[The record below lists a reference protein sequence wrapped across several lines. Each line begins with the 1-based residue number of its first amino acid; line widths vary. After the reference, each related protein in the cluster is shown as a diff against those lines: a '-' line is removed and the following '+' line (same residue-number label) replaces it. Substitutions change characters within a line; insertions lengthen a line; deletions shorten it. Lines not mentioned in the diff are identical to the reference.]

1 MSKVP
6 RVDIALATYNGARFL
21 PEQLDSLVTQ
31 TYPSLRICVSDD
43 GSSDDTLK
51 VIEGRHGPL
60 DIHVAPMNSQRSI
73 TRNFEN
79 ALCCTDAPYVAL
91 CDQDDVWDPRK
102 IKMLQAKVAAFEAKF
117 GVGVPALAFCDLA
130 IVDETL
136 GVINASYF
144 RSSIKSGEASGF
156 SDFVLNN
163 HVPGCAMLMNRALL
177 DIALPFPPLD
187 IHDHWLIQLAAIF
200 GHVGHVD
207 APLVR
212 YRQHGSNSI
221 GLARA
226 GEGGI
231 AKAFRLL
238 TTLPA
243 ELAARRQTWAK
254 QAAAVHNNM
263 AQLRARFG
271 DALPEG
277 ACRIVD
283 AILDAPDARRIKRA
297 LAGARHGDRGID
309 VHGVLRALAKS
320 QG

>member
-1 MSKVP
+1 MSEPP

-21 PEQLDSLVTQ
+21 PEQLDSLAAQ
-31 TYPSLRICVSDD
+31 TWPAIRIWVSDD
-43 GSSDDTLK
+43 GSSDDTLQ
-51 VIEGRHGPL
+51 VIEGRRGTL
-60 DIHVAPMNSQRSI
+60 DLHVAPIDPQRDI
-73 TRNFEN
+73 TRNFQN
-79 ALCCTDAPYVAL
+79 ALRCTDAPYVAL

-102 IKMLQAKVAAFEAKF
+102 IALLQAKVAGFEAQYGKH
-117 GVGVPALAFCDLA
+117 VPALAFCDLA

-144 RSSIKSGEASGF
+144 RSSIKSGEASDF
-156 SDFVLNN
+156 RDFVLNN

-177 DIALPFPPLD
+177 DIALPFPLLD

-200 GHVGHVD
+200 GHIGHVD
-207 APLVR
+207 VPLVQ

-226 GEGGI
+226 GEGRI
-231 AKAFRLL
+231 AKALRLL

-243 ELAARRQTWAK
+243 ELTARQRTWTK
-254 QAAAVHNNM
+254 QAAAVRNNM
-263 AQLRARFG
+263 AQLRGRFG
-271 DALPEG
+271 DRLPEE
-277 ACRIVD
+277 ACTIVN
-283 AILDAPDARRIKRA
+283 AILGPPDVGRIKRA

-309 VHGVLRALAKS
+309 VHGVLRALTKS